1 MYSQDILEQIKS
13 QINIVDVVSRYVT
26 LKKVG
31 KNYKGLCPFHA
42 EKTPSFFVNPEL
54 NIFKCFGCGIGG
66 DIFKFVQEIEKINF
80 LQAVEKLA
88 RQAGIELPR
97 SKEASL
103 LYKKRKKILNILD
116 VYSRFFHKVLLSKAG
131 KNALTYIQNRGLSMQ
146 EIKKYRLGY
155 APSDPSVIL
164 KFAKLMKFSNQD
176 LIEAGLITE
185 QNTPRF
191 KYRLMFP
198 LFEISGNVIGFSGRT
213 LSSSN
218 NVPKYLNTPETIVFK
233 KRYFLFGLYWA
244 KQYIVK
250 NDLVILTEGQMD
262 VLSSFRVGV
271 NNIVAPLGTALTE
284 TQLMMLKRFTNKIAF
299 AFDND
304 FAGQKA
310 LFRSVILA
318 LKQGFVPHVIDLA
331 SVTSTNKVSMQSL
344 GFNDQNKEI
353 KDIDEL
359 IKINANLWKK
369 LAKNPIE
376 FFEFQIQKIKK
387 EQINNYVE
395 VEQNIDS
402 LLEVLSYA
410 DSLRQ
415 EVVIKKLSTELEI
428 SIDTLKQRFERIKEK
443 MHAGDWVTST
453 FFYNKSYTSTQDNDN
468 PKDDN
473 IQSSNRTIDEMSGI
487 QLVNMRD
494 NLEKY
499 ITAIIVHYPII
510 TFVKG
515 FLSDV
520 QDLFFDPVYKA
531 IIELS
536 QKAVLSFLQKQEQAD
551 IRQAKKSLV
560 DFYSLFVEKQGSKF
574 YSDFMLNYLKQTD
587 FYNIF
592 IELGALEPPFN
603 VLDKKT
609 LKDFLFTWKRYKQI
623 SYKLSIKKIF
633 EQLDEIEKQTGKKD
647 RFLIK
652 KLNKKLKELTIK
664 LQELSI

>member
-88 RQAGIELPR
+88 KQAGIELPR

-103 LYKKRKKILNILD
+103 RYKKRKKILNILD

-271 NNIVAPLGTALTE
+271 NNIIAPLGTALTE

-515 FLSDV
+515 FLDDV

-536 QKAVLSFLQKQEQAD
+536 QKAVLSFLQKQEQVD

>member
-1 MYSQDILEQIKS
+1 MYSQDVLEQIKG

-80 LQAVEKLA
+80 SRAVEKLA
-88 RQAGIELPR
+88 KQAGIELPR

-103 LYKKRKKILNILD
+103 QYKKRKKILNILD

-146 EIKKYRLGY
+146 EIRKYRLGY
-155 APSDPSVIL
+155 APSDATVLL

-176 LIEAGLITE
+176 LIDAGLITE

-198 LFEISGNVIGFSGRT
+198 LFDVSGNVIGFSGRT
-213 LSSSN
+213 LSNSS

-244 KQYIVK
+244 KQFIVK
-250 NDLVILTEGQMD
+250 DDFVILTEGQMD
-262 VLSSFRVGV
+262 VLSSFRAGV

-284 TQLMMLKRFTNKIAF
+284 TQLIMLKRLTNKIAF

-304 FAGQKA
+304 LAGQKA
-310 LFRSVILA
+310 LMRSVILA
-318 LKQGFVPHVIDLA
+318 LKQGFVPYIIDLS
-331 SVTSTNKVSMQSL
+331 SVN
-344 GFNDQNKEI
+344 NDLHNFGSHSSNLTELEI

-359 IKINANLWKK
+359 IKIDANLWQK
-369 LAKNPIE
+369 LAKKPIE
-376 FFEFQIQKIKK
+376 FFEFQIQKIKNQ
-387 EQINNYVE
+387 QISNYVE
-395 VEQNIDS
+395 LEQNIDS
-402 LLEVLSYA
+402 LLEILSYA
-410 DSLRQ
+410 DNLRQ
-415 EVVIKKLSTELEI
+415 EVVLKELANKLEL
-428 SIDTLKQRFERIKEK
+428 SLDTLKQRFDHIKEK
-443 MHAGDWVTST
+443 LNTNSWSADILTYNTS
-453 FFYNKSYTSTQDNDN
+453 YRRNVGNSDNN
-468 PKDDN
+468 AYP
-473 IQSSNRTIDEMSGI
+473 DELLNNESVSEIPGVR
-487 QLVNMRD
+487 LVSIRD

-499 ITAIIVHYPII
+499 ITSVIVHYPVI
-510 TFVKG
+510 TLIKDFFV
-515 FLSDV
+515 DM

-536 QKAVLSFLQKQEQAD
+536 KKAVLSFLQKQEQVVL
-551 IRQAKKSLV
+551 RQAQKSLV
-560 DFYSLFVEKQGSKF
+560 DFYSLFLEKQGTQF
-574 YSDFMLNYLKQTD
+574 YSEYMLNYLKQTN

-592 IELGALEPPFN
+592 IELGALEPPFS
-603 VLDKKT
+603 VLDKKS
-609 LKDFLFTWKRYKQI
+609 LKDFLFTWKRYKYI
-623 SYKLSIKKIF
+623 SYKLDIKKIL
-633 EQLDEIEKQTGKKD
+633 EQLDELEKKD
-647 RFLIK
+647 GTKNKILIK
-652 KLNKKLKELTIK
+652 KLNKKLKKLTIK
-664 LQELSI
+664 LQELSN